1 MDTTSDYV
9 ISNYLDSLLRDLTLS
24 KATVNIAP
32 LATYSAQGSIVNG
45 QRLVSCF
52 DPFLFMDITA
62 GYSRSQHWLVYI
74 LVLRLS
80 ASLPSSALR
89 RYCQRQCQTLIN
101 YLQVTCP

>member
-1 MDTTSDYV
+1 MDTTSDNV
-9 ISNYLDSLLRDLTLS
+9 VSNYLDSLLMDLTLS
-24 KATVNIAP
+24 EVTVNVAP
-32 LATYSAQGSIVNG
+32 LATYSPQGSIDSG
-45 QRLVSCF
+45 QRLVPCF
-52 DPFLFMDITA
+52 DPFLFMDIKA

-80 ASLPSSALR
+80 ASLPPSALR